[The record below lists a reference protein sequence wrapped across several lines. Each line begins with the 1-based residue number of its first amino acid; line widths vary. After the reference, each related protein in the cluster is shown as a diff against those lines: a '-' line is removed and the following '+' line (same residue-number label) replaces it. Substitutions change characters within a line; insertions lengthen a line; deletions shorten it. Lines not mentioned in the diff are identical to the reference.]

1 MWQIK
6 QCAVWETRSTRA
18 MRRRRRRR
26 WRHFSK
32 LHSRT
37 LAKVSGQR
45 ACLSF
50 CVALALVLHI
60 LGPNVK
66 NPPKIRLKKFVKLT
80 DHTWAGNDLTSFEY
94 EDHAKTG
101 NGSYEYADT
110 CTKNSWNHLEGTY
123 FWRVFSHLEPLWVV
137 VVDFS
142 YSRVQNRTD
151 PLEAKWCTH
160 VYYTFVVHD

>member
-1 MWQIK
+1 LQDAKAPKHAKAQFQNLSLNKIHDLRFL
-6 QCAVWETRSTRA
+6 QFLLTLYVANQAVCSVGDQEHQGYEEA
-18 MRRRRRRR
+18 ARRRRR

-80 DHTWAGNDLTSFEY
+80 DHT
-94 EDHAKTG
+94 
-101 NGSYEYADT
+101 
-110 CTKNSWNHLEGTY
+110 
-123 FWRVFSHLEPLWVV
+123 
-137 VVDFS
+137 
-142 YSRVQNRTD
+142 
-151 PLEAKWCTH
+151 
-160 VYYTFVVHD
+160 